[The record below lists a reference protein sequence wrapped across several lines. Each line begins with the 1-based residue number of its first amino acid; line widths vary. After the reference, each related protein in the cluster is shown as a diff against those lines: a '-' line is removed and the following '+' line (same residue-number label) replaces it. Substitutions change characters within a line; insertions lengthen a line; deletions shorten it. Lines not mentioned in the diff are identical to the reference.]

1 MFCRTERLLLR
12 PGWTEDAAALHS
24 AIGDHAIIAK
34 LSQVPWPYAM
44 KDAQDFL
51 SRPWNPLEPQLLA
64 FSRTRGS
71 PRLVGS
77 CGISRLD
84 DGRHEI
90 GYWIARPFWGLGF
103 ATEAASAMMRI
114 ARSSGLSNII
124 ARRAVDNPAS
134 GRVLMKIGFRPTGRT
149 ESIYSAGRGCEVDS
163 FLYEDS
169 GAMPMRGDPALR
181 LYMDREPI
189 AA

>member
-12 PGWTEDAAALHS
+12 PGWAEDAPALYS
-24 AIGDHAIIAK
+24 AIDDHAIVGK
-34 LSQVPWPYAM
+34 LSRAPWPYAM
-44 KDAQDFL
+44 KDAEDFL
-51 SRPWNPLEPQLLA
+51 SQPWNPREPRLLA

-71 PRLVGS
+71 PRLVGGCS
-77 CGISRLD
+77 IHKLE

-114 ARSSGLSNII
+114 ARSTGLGKVI
-124 ARRAVDNPAS
+124 ARRAIDNPAS
-134 GRVLMKIGFRPTGRT
+134 GRVLTKIGFRPTGRT
-149 ESIYSAGRGCEVDS
+149 EAVYSTGRGCEVDS
-163 FLYEDS
+163 FVYED
-169 GAMPMRGDPALR
+169 GGTVPMRTDLSHK
-181 LYMDREPI
+181 LYMDRAPI